1 MDDRLPLVLTVEEAG
16 EVLRIGRTKA
26 YAMARE
32 WRDTGGRSG
41 LPVIDL
47 GHVLRVPRRALE
59 QLLGADLPGPP
70 PANGASPNGA
80 SSNGDRGGDDPTPAA
95 NGGRADS
102 RDSART
108 RRSQVT
114 PLTAPSEDQ
123 LGLFAAAPPTT

>member
-1 MDDRLPLVLTVEEAG
+1 MVDGLPLVLTVEEAG

-32 WRDTGGRSG
+32 WRDTGGLSG

-59 QLLGADLPGPP
+59 QLLGGELTAPP
-70 PANGASPNGA
+70 TNGVSL
-80 SSNGDRGGDDPTPAA
+80 NGDRGGAGPTPAA
-95 NGGRADS
+95 NGERADS
-102 RDSART
+102 RDPARS
-108 RRSQVT
+108 RPSQVT
-114 PLTAPSEDQ
+114 HLSAPSEDQ